1 MRLTLDKP
9 DTVLDGMRWGV
20 QKFIRMMDELHLY
33 GVVGLRTY
41 ELAVRR
47 RSFSL
52 QPDLAFRMLGTQM
65 QQMRYPRWRTLP
77 STTWKFF
84 RGGIR
89 TSISHRGHQI
99 RPASAFPISSMFF
112 SLDASGKKRRQVN
125 GGAVLI
131 GSRDAVETAHQPY
144 GQDAL
149 GERFTFRIGLFCI
162 FISLDT
168 AFKEAQSV
176 AGREVVSLAP
186 LLQRPDLPDLFPKL
200 LDCLKDK
207 VGGFSTRSS
216 PPLSMLT
223 RSKRSLIPWVAES
236 RGWRVVN
243 MDHWKP
249 QVFRLEP
256 NATLSVSQ
264 GHLNAVVLLQDRG
277 TVILADNSGKE
288 LRWEP
293 DQLLCYAGQ
302 SVHYRNERG
311 RPFCLLIQLEVEQN

>member
-1 MRLTLDKP
+1 
-9 DTVLDGMRWGV
+9 
-20 QKFIRMMDELHLY
+20 MMDELHLY
-33 GVVGLRTY
+33 GVIGLRTY

-47 RSFSL
+47 RSFPP
-52 QPDLAFRMLGTQM
+52 QPDLAIRMLGTQV
-65 QQMRYPRWRTLP
+65 QQMRSPRWRTLP
-77 STTWKFF
+77 SGTWKFF
-84 RGGIR
+84 RGSTR
-89 TSISHRGHQI
+89 KSIDYRDHLI
-99 RPASAFPISSMFF
+99 RPACAFPISFTFF
-112 SLDASGKKRRQVN
+112 SLDALAVVPLKERIDGMAKMHWVN
-125 GGAVLI
+125 
-131 GSRDAVETAHQPY
+131 
-144 GQDAL
+144 
-149 GERFTFRIGLFCI
+149 
-162 FISLDT
+162 DT
-168 AFKEAQSV
+168 AFREAQNM

-264 GHLNAVVLLQDRG
+264 GHLNAVVLLQDCG
-277 TVILADNSGKE
+277 MVILADNSGKE
-288 LRWEP
+288 LRWEL

-302 SVHYRNERG
+302 SVHYRNERD
-311 RPFCLLIQLEVEQN
+311 RPFCLLIQLEVEQNWHCLVWKRHVGGPV